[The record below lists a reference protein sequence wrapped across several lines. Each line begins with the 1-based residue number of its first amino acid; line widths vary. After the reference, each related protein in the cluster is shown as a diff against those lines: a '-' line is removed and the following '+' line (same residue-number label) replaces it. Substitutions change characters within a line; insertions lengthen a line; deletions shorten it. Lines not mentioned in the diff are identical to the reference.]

1 MPTSSADSNSR
12 PEQLLVISGLT
23 AGYGGS
29 AVISDVDLVVGSKEV
44 VTMIGPNGA
53 GKSTM
58 LGAVM
63 GRVKIMGGSITL
75 RGTPITRM
83 RAHELSRL
91 GIGYVP
97 QTRDIF
103 ETLTV
108 RENLE
113 MGGYSLSSSLIPA
126 AMDKVFSIFPDLV
139 THLSKRAGKLSG
151 GERKMLAIGRVLMPE
166 PSVLILDE
174 PTANLSPKLARMV
187 LREQVPRL
195 AESGVAVLLVEQ
207 KALEALEISDWGYLL
222 VAGRV
227 QLAGQANDLATR
239 PGLREMFL
247 GQVVA
252 GHVDE
257 TEPAS
262 EGRQSGN

>member
-1 MPTSSADSNSR
+1 MPTSSADANGR
-12 PEQLLVISGLT
+12 PDALLVIRGLT

-29 AVISDVDLVVGSKEV
+29 AVISDVDLAVGSKEIV
-44 VTMIGPNGA
+44 SVIGPNGA

-63 GRVKIMGGSITL
+63 GRVKVMNGSVTL
-75 RGTPITRM
+75 RGAQITRL
-83 RAHELSRL
+83 RAHELSRM

-97 QTRDIF
+97 QTRDVF
-103 ETLTV
+103 DTLTV

-113 MGGYSLSSSLIPA
+113 MGAYSLSTASIPS
-126 AMDKVFSIFPDLV
+126 AMERVLSIFPDLHA
-139 THLSKRAGKLSG
+139 HLSKRAGKLSG
-151 GERKMLAIGRVLMPE
+151 GERKMLAVARVLMPE
-166 PSVLILDE
+166 PSLLILDE

-187 LREQVPRL
+187 LRDQVPRL
-195 AESGVAVLLVEQ
+195 AESGVAVLIVEQ

-227 QLAGQANDLATR
+227 QIDARAHELVAW

-247 GQVVA
+247 GHVA
-252 GHVDE
+252 NADDVAESSG
-257 TEPAS
+257 
-262 EGRQSGN
+262 EGTQ

>member
-1 MPTSSADSNSR
+1 MPTLSAESNGR
-12 PEQLLVISGLT
+12 PEPLLVIKGLT

-29 AVISDVDLVVGSKEV
+29 AVISDVDLVVGSKEIV
-44 VTMIGPNGA
+44 SVIGPNGA

-63 GRVKIMGGSITL
+63 GRVKVMDGSVIH
-75 RGTPITRM
+75 RGLPITRL

-103 ETLTV
+103 DTLTV

-113 MGGYSLSSSLIPA
+113 MGGYSLAASSIPA
-126 AMDKVFSIFPDLV
+126 AIERVLSIFPDLG
-139 THLSKRAGKLSG
+139 TDLSKRAGKLSG
-151 GERKMLAIGRVLMPE
+151 GERKMLAVGRVLMPE
-166 PSVLILDE
+166 PTLLVLDE

-227 QLAGQANDLATR
+227 QLDGRAHELATR
-239 PGLREMFL
+239 PDLREMFL
-247 GQVVA
+247 GQVATEV
-252 GHVDE
+252 VDA
-257 TEPAS
+257 TEPS
-262 EGRQSGN
+262 GEGMQ

>member
-1 MPTSSADSNSR
+1 MPISSADTTGR
-12 PEQLLVISGLT
+12 PDALLSISGLT

-29 AVISDVDLVVGSKEV
+29 AVVSDIDMTIGSKEIV
-44 VTMIGPNGA
+44 SVIGPNGA
-53 GKSTM
+53 GKSTL

-63 GRVKIMGGSITL
+63 GRVKVMNGSVIL
-75 RGTPITRM
+75 RGAPITSV

-97 QTRDIF
+97 QTRDVF

-113 MGGYSLSSSLIPA
+113 MGAYSMA
-126 AMDKVFSIFPDLV
+126 ATRIAAAIDRVLSIFPDLHA
-139 THLSKRAGKLSG
+139 HLSKRAGKLSG
-151 GERKMLAIGRVLMPE
+151 GERKMLAVARVLMPE
-166 PSVLILDE
+166 PSLLILDE

-227 QLAGQANDLATR
+227 QVGMRATELVAL

-247 GQVVA
+247 GHVA
-252 GHVDE
+252 KTAGVLG
-257 TEPAS
+257 TSS
-262 EGRQSGN
+262 EGIQ